1 MITVLVI
8 HQKLEGVTSLSGCA
22 QTWLSGN
29 CKKAFWKARPDFWV
43 AGLWLLDVRV
53 VSLCPYL
60 LNFAPSPWLDHG
72 VCPWQVGPTGSDPA
86 LGLGAFT
93 DGVSTRAKEN
103 KAAPVVSGRGRVGTL
118 CPSQVEGGECS

>member
-22 QTWLSGN
+22 QTWLSGK

-60 LNFAPSPWLDHG
+60 LNFAPSLWLDHE
-72 VCPWQVGPTGSDPA
+72 VGGGPKLTWDVSSTRTG
-86 LGLGAFT
+86 LT
-93 DGVSTRAKEN
+93 GVSVGEKQGDS
-103 KAAPVVSGRGRVGTL
+103 PVF
-118 CPSQVEGGECS
+118 PSCLLSPGQQLTKPLLRHFG